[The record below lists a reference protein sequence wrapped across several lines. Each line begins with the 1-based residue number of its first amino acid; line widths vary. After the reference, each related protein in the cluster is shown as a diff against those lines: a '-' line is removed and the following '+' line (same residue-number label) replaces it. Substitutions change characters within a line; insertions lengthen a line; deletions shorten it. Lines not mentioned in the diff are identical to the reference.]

1 MECRG
6 GLVYLGDLLYRIK
19 SGFRLSKCD
28 LGLCFHVHCVV
39 LCVVLWCEAAA
50 VKDGQDSFMPSH
62 QLSHQEVESISPPV
76 PTLTPGLAW
85 DSFDH

>member
-1 MECRG
+1 M
-6 GLVYLGDLLYRIK
+6 GDLLYRIK

-39 LCVVLWCEAAA
+39 PCVVLWCEAAA